1 MTVVLAEGRAYYNML
16 LTEYL
21 NTDIDFGKYGVF
33 EPVIDRDSHFF
44 INLQRLR
51 HTEVPE
57 FRDSLQLIN
66 AHFEKIIKL
75 LLQAKAKD
83 CKRDNFYKN
92 TFRYFK
98 FNEVNGICLGFSKSV
113 SGAGFGP
120 KLSAE
125 VVSTAFDI
133 VKAGIEDPEF
143 FQLMPLFQENV
154 GPDRLSD
161 MIATILLE
169 RIKAYTL
176 RINAELGIVQKHF
189 PNHQFKNGFLINKF
203 KGCELLLLPRD
214 ILHKLP
220 IAECWED
227 IDTVICENQ
236 AIRNELNEEVLDG
249 WAKYSASVKKS
260 YLRRLIFQEPDR
272 FKRVINAYKEE
283 VLDEVNISD
292 DGDYYIDV
300 VSNEFNKNDI
310 NWVSSIAAPKNSLM
324 SSREFLEIFQDWVEN
339 NKGWEVIQGFK
350 SHKKEKGI
358 QSLIHLSCKNYIKTN
373 NLDASFEVNMGR
385 GPADIKFS
393 RGNDKTIIEV
403 KLSSNPQYMHG
414 YKTQIEEYANAEGT
428 KNRIYVLID
437 VGNPGRVNK
446 LEELHEDD
454 LFMGKDVPDLVIID
468 ANPKDSA
475 STFFLDDFK
484 F

>member
-1 MTVVLAEGRAYYNML
+1 ML

-51 HTEVPE
+51 HTKVPE

-66 AHFEKIIKL
+66 AHFEIIIKM
-75 LLQAKAKD
+75 LLQAEAKD
-83 CKRDNFYKN
+83 CKKDNFYKN
-92 TFRYFK
+92 TFEYFK
-98 FNEVNGICLGFSKSV
+98 FNEVNGICLGFSKSIT
-113 SGAGFGP
+113 GAGFGS

-133 VKAGIEDPEF
+133 VKAGIDDPEF

-176 RINAELGIVQKHF
+176 RINAELGINQNNF
-189 PNHQFKNGFLINKF
+189 PQHQFRNGFLINKF

-220 IAECWED
+220 VAECWED
-227 IDTVICENQ
+227 IDTVIRENQ
-236 AIRNELNEEVLDG
+236 AIRNELNKEVLDG
-249 WAKYSASVKKS
+249 WAKYSSSMKKS
-260 YLRRLIFQEPDR
+260 YLRRLIFQEPDK
-272 FKRVINAYKEE
+272 FKRVIHAYKEE
-283 VLDEVNISD
+283 VLDEINISD
-292 DGDYYIDV
+292 DGDYYIDFV
-300 VSNEFNKNDI
+300 GKEFNKNDI
-310 NWVSSIAAPKNSLM
+310 NWISSIAAPKNSLI
-324 SSREFLEIFQDWVEN
+324 SSREIIEIFQDWVEN

-403 KLSSNPQYMHG
+403 KLSSNTQYMHG
-414 YKTQIEEYANAEGT
+414 YKTQIEEYAKAEGT

-437 VGNPGRVNK
+437 VGNPGRVKK
-446 LEELHEDD
+446 LEECHEED

-468 ANPKDSA
+468 AKPKDAA
-475 STFFLDDFK
+475 STFFLDDLK
-484 F
+484 FEFDLQG